1 MRKKLSI
8 VAGLVLAGSL
18 LIPASALAFGAMA
31 DKTNTVS
38 KGQTHQGT
46 LYAVGSAVDVAG
58 EIKGDLVCVGSTIT
72 VSGTVDGDVLCAGS
86 TVSISGHVTGD
97 VRIAGSDLT
106 ISGKIDHNLNAMGG
120 KLTIDSKAALGED
133 VAYAGSSAIIDGN
146 ITREL
151 YGAMSTLTLN
161 SVVGNNVTIWPGAV
175 TLGDNAKVK
184 GDFNYTTDSALSV
197 DQAKVGGKINFH
209 ETPKVTKSPREEFQA
224 WAADF
229 LYWIVAVLLIALS
242 LVWLAPRAVKAI
254 TAKMRGEVGS
264 SIGWGFLSVFVGPIL
279 VLALLITTLA
289 APIGFI
295 VFALWV
301 VGLCLAGSLA
311 GLAAGQL
318 ILGKLNWHADSLP
331 WAALV
336 GVSAVMVASA
346 LPVVGWMVSMMT
358 AIWAMGGVILAWRE
372 NR

>member
-18 LIPASALAFGAMA
+18 LIPTAALAFGAM
-31 DKTNTVS
+31 DGKTNTVS
-38 KGQTHQGT
+38 KDQVHQGT
-46 LYAVGSAVDVAG
+46 LYAAGSTIDVAG
-58 EIKGDLVCVGSTIT
+58 EVKGDLVCAGTTIT

-86 TVSISGHVTGD
+86 NISISGHVTGD

-106 ISGKIDHNLNAMGG
+106 VSGKIDHNLNAMGS
-120 KLTIDSKAALGED
+120 KLTIDSKAVLGED
-133 VAYAGSSAIIDGN
+133 VAFAGSDAVIDGN
-146 ITREL
+146 ISREL

-161 SVVGNNVTIWPGAV
+161 SVVGNNVTVWPGAV

-184 GDFNYTTDSALSV
+184 GDFSYTTGSALSV
-197 DQAKVGGKINFH
+197 DQSKVGGNINFH
-209 ETPKVTKSPREEFQA
+209 ETPKVTKTPREEFQA
-224 WAADF
+224 WLGNF

-242 LVWLAPRAVKAI
+242 LVWLAPRAVKAV

-264 SIGWGFLSVFVGPIL
+264 SLGWGFLSVFVGPIL
-279 VLALLITTLA
+279 VIALLITALA

-295 VFALWV
+295 VLTLWIA
-301 VGLCLAGSLA
+301 GLCLAGSLA

-318 ILGKLNWHADSLP
+318 ILAKLNWHANSLP

-336 GVSAVMVASA
+336 GVSAVMIASA
-346 LPVVGWMVSMMT
+346 LPVVGWFVSML
-358 AIWAMGGVILAWRE
+358 AAVWAMGGVILAWRE